1 MRKDEQTVPY
11 FVNGVVTKKAAAF
24 VNGEGMNKPWTFV
37 HDKGGKN

>member
-11 FVNGVVTKKAAAF
+11 FVNGGGTKKAAAF